1 MINPELSHLQ
11 AFLEPALL
19 AVSPAHRVHHAPVG
33 LAGAVA
39 ILLTIPNTAP
49 EESSA
54 VEEDKDEND
63 KDCENEIWLKIVPI
77 ARVP

>member
-63 KDCENEIWLKIVPI
+63 KDRENKRRSTRRISVM
-77 ARVP
+77 